1 LDILGRVLTIALGAL
16 VLALGSFSLA
26 ERVILGATILIF
38 LGYKIVREQRGF
50 RFELVKGN
58 MLPLFPGHLLLLL
71 GLTTMKSYTTE
82 LLGIWIAIV
91 ALTIGLDLFANLFGV
106 ERWALLAG
114 IYCLIVGGVFYL
126 IRELFV
132 RSEKFSEQSA
142 VISLVIGIVGGLYLA
157 LAVYRFY
164 RLRPATSS

>member
-1 LDILGRVLTIALGAL
+1 MLTIALGAL
-16 VLALGSFSLA
+16 VLVLGSFSLA
-26 ERVILGATILIF
+26 ERIILGITILIF
-38 LGYKIVREQRGF
+38 LGYKIFREQRGF

-58 MLPLFPGHLLLLL
+58 LLQHFPGHLLLLL
-71 GLTTMKSYTTE
+71 GLATRKSYTTE

-91 ALTIGLDLFANLFGV
+91 ALTIGLDLLANFFGA
-106 ERWALLAG
+106 ERWALLTG
-114 IYCLIVGGVFYL
+114 TYCLIVGGIFYL

-132 RSEKFSEQSA
+132 RSEKFSEQSP

>member
-1 LDILGRVLTIALGAL
+1 MLTISLGAL

-38 LGYKIVREQRGF
+38 LSYRIFREQRGF

-71 GLTTMKSYTTE
+71 GLATMKSYTTE
-82 LLGIWIAIV
+82 LLGIWIVIV
-91 ALTIGLDLFANLFGV
+91 VLTIGLDLLANLMGA

-114 IYCLIVGGVFYL
+114 TYCLIFGGVFYL

-142 VISLVIGIVGGLYLA
+142 AISLGIGIGGGLYLA

-164 RLRPATSS
+164 RLRPATS